1 MTVVSQEEWHTEEV
15 ESLPTHPEQ
24 AAQVPPCQVTL
35 TCSFA
40 GPPGILSHS
49 RVLLRIKPV
58 VKKMLPNVCLR
69 PFSLSKPVVRT

>member
-1 MTVVSQEEWHTEEV
+1 MTVGSQEEWHTEEV
-15 ESLPTHPEQ
+15 VTLPAHPEQ
-24 AAQVPPCQVTL
+24 AAWVRPCQVTL

-40 GPPGILSHS
+40 GPPRILGHS